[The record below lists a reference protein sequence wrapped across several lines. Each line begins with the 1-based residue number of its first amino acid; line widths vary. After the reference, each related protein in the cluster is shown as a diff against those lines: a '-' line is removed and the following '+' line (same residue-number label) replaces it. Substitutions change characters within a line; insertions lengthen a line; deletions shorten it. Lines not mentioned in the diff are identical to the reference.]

1 MLGKTL
7 DGEFKLLCIRELDND
22 DVDVKP
28 DSTYEDSPPILHTS
42 ALANELWCSVE
53 RTLVALDEIQVNVMQ
68 KSVVY
73 WKWPN
78 VVDIYCKRTDA
89 IKRTCLISLPQVPIV
104 VGSCFKQFKFKESM

>member
-22 DVDVKP
+22 DVD
-28 DSTYEDSPPILHTS
+28 DSKDEDSPPILHTS

-53 RTLVALDEIQVNVMQ
+53 RTLVALNEIQVNVMQ

-73 WKWPN
+73 WKWPD
-78 VVDIYCKRTDA
+78 VVDIYCKRADA
-89 IKRTCLISLPQVPIV
+89 IKRTY
-104 VGSCFKQFKFKESM
+104 